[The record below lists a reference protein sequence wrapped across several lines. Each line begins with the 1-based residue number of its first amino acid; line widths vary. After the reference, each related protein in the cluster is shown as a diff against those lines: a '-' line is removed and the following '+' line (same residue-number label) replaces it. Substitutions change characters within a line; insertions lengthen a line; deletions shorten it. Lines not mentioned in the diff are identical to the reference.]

1 MPGPYIKWFLE
12 KCGHEGLNK
21 MLDGFDDRG
30 AYAQTIVAYCGGEG
44 EEVEVF
50 EGRTEGVIVAAR
62 GSMDFGWDAIFEC
75 GEGEGEGKTYG
86 EMDKAEKNIVSH
98 RGKAFAKFKEYLN
111 EELD

>member
-1 MPGPYIKWFLE
+1 
-12 KCGHEGLNK
+12 

-44 EEVEVF
+44 EEV
-50 EGRTEGVIVAAR
+50 IVAAR
-62 GSMDFGWDAIFEC
+62 GSTDFGWDAIFEC

-86 EMDKAEKNIVSH
+86 EMDKAEKNLVSH